1 MITKLSFFLLL
12 FVVVSCPALLCTEA
26 ADRIPALTLDD
37 CIAAVLADNPQIAAS
52 RAELARRRAVGSGV
66 RKDLYPTLSGQYAYL
81 HQPDAMILPGEQFS
95 YGLVAEQPLYRGR
108 ALVTAVRQADL
119 AVETAASDLEEM
131 INSLVYEAHLR
142 YYELLRTTKQAEE
155 AAQAVLRLQSHVRDA
170 RAFYEAGLIPKNDML
185 QSEVE
190 LAQGEQDLVDAETRL
205 TLAQARL
212 NILMQRPVDTPLQVS
227 DPAEVSF
234 PEPSWQNAVRE
245 ALARRPEMSRA
256 EQEIV
261 MAENDIILKKAPYL
275 PSVSLSASYERMGD
289 EVSGAP
295 YSHGPHE
302 VKTIKAMA
310 SWKLWTWRQDR
321 DEVIAAKENLTKT
334 KELAITIR
342 NEVTLDVRD
351 AFLRLQQAEKRIAV
365 TEKAIEHARENYRIN
380 KAQYQV
386 QLATSTAVLDA
397 QTLLTRAMTNYHD
410 ALYDY
415 RLAVAALDRAKGAF
429 ATLST
434 TENE

>member
-1 MITKLSFFLLL
+1 MISNLSFFLLFFL
-12 FVVVSCPALLCTEA
+12 VVSCPALSAE
-26 ADRIPALTLDD
+26 RVMALTLED
-37 CIAAVLADNPQIAAS
+37 CIAAALAENPEITAS

-66 RKDLYPTLSGQYAYL
+66 RKDLYPTLSGQYTYL
-81 HQPDAMILPGEQFS
+81 HQPDGLIFPGEQFS

-119 AVETAASDLEEM
+119 AVQTAAFDLEEA
-131 INSLVYEAHLR
+131 INSLVYEVHLR
-142 YYELLRTTKQAEE
+142 YYDLLRTGKQAEE

-190 LAQGEQDLVDAETRL
+190 LAQGEQNLVDAETRM
-205 TLAQARL
+205 TLAQAQL
-212 NILMQRPVDTPLQVS
+212 NILMQRPVDTPLQVV
-227 DPAEVSF
+227 DPADVSF
-234 PEPSWQNAVRE
+234 LEASWQDAVGE
-245 ALARRPEMSRA
+245 ALTRRSEMSRA
-256 EQEIV
+256 ERQIV

-321 DEVIAAKENLTKT
+321 DEVVAAEENLKKT
-334 KELAITIR
+334 KELATVIR

-351 AFLRLQQAEKRIAV
+351 AFLRRQQAKKRIAV

-397 QTLLTRAMTNYHD
+397 QTLLTRAMTNFHD

-415 RLAVAALDRAKGAF
+415 HLAEAALDRARGVF
-429 ATLST
+429 GTLST
-434 TENE
+434 TQNE